1 MVEQSPYC
9 DPLTLLPLV
18 TEFNA
23 FIETGWICSWSTSPV
38 ANLLLVTG
46 HSQGFPQLM
55 MRRYNSNFFESKEEV
70 WIKSVLLHLGRAV
83 SVA

>member
-23 FIETGWICSWSTSPV
+23 DEILTSVSLPLVWWDETG
-38 ANLLLVTG
+38 LLG
-46 HSQGFPQLM
+46 IFPLDI
-55 MRRYNSNFFESKEEV
+55 
-70 WIKSVLLHLGRAV
+70 WH
-83 SVA
+83 